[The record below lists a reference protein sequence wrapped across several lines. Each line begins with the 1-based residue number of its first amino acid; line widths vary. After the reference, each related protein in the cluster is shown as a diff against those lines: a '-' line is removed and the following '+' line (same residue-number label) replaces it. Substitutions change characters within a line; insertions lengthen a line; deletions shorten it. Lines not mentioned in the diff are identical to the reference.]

1 MVPLLLGIQKTRFV
15 KYIFSLFSLSMTI
28 SYLPIGQGLLCYCY
42 PFWIEWVFY
51 RLHSCNLEDSGF
63 GWLPWKHWGQREC
76 DLLNRSSLP
85 ATLSSAFLLVNFDF
99 FFSMFQ
105 ALLSGC
111 SAGGLASILHC
122 DEFRDL
128 FPRTTKVKCLS
139 DAGLFLDV

>member
-99 FFSMFQ
+99 FFPCFRPCFLD
-105 ALLSGC
+105 ALLEVW
-111 SAGGLASILHC
+111 H
-122 DEFRDL
+122 L
-128 FPRTTKVKCLS
+128 FYTVMSLETYFQELLK
-139 DAGLFLDV
+139 